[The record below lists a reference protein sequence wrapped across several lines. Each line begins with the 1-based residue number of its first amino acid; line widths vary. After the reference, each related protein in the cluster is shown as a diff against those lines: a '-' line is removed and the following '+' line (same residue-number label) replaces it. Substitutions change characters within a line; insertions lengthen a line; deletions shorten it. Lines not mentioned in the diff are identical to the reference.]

1 MDLFPPLDQ
10 FSANGADARL
20 SVMLGKMR
28 VGATNRG
35 NTGGLE
41 IAPVHVPQVACHVQ
55 GELSPKAGVGAAGA
69 TAVAV
74 ERHHHVG
81 ASLVKLD
88 RGKGHGF
95 EELVGVVG
103 VLPGD
108 AVVKQPVS
116 PGTQAT

>member
-1 MDLFPPLDQ
+1 M
-10 FSANGADARL
+10 L
-20 SVMLGKMR
+20 SQVG

-81 ASLVKLD
+81 AALVK
-88 RGKGHGF
+88 RNRAKGH
-95 EELVGVVG
+95 ESNELVKTVG

-108 AVVKQPVS
+108 AVVEQLVS
-116 PGTQAT
+116 PDPQAN